1 MEHIGQRIKDLR
13 KKADLTQDRLA
24 EYIGVSPQA
33 VSKWEVGSA
42 SPDLSLIAPLCRVLG
57 CSADELLGI
66 GREENEREAQL
77 LRETDLSENVRLEC
91 RAHYEKC
98 LRAVEEFPR
107 NMTLQLRLA
116 AAESR
121 LARECRPP
129 EKEERFDAAERRY
142 RFILDEVRDEG
153 MRRTVI
159 SYFVHFLVN
168 QNRHEE
174 AVPFAKQSP
183 DADFLLLVCLTGEER
198 RLHWQRYTQGK
209 LLGLVTA
216 LGMVNNTLP
225 AAELTEKVIR
235 DAIPDGN
242 YLALLPPLWDSLE
255 KQAWFLSDAGRY
267 DEAMD
272 KLREYGRLVGDYEV
286 LRQEGEPL
294 PYTCPLFDLL
304 TCSRPILYSSM
315 SMRELAANNLY
326 NARFNPL
333 RERADFKDL
342 CAQLGQKEGTP
353 YELVIAWDRREDE
366 KRDPPS

>member
-13 KKADLTQDRLA
+13 KKANLTQDRLA
-24 EYIGVSPQA
+24 DYLGVSAQA
-33 VSKWEVGSA
+33 VSKWELGQTA
-42 SPDLSLIAPLCRVLG
+42 PDLSLIAPLCRVLG
-57 CSADELLGI
+57 VTADELLGI
-66 GREENEREAQL
+66 GQEKEDGREAQL
-77 LRETDLSENVRLEC
+77 LKETDRSKNLALDSRT
-91 RAHYEKC
+91 YYDKC

-107 NMTLQLRLA
+107 NMTLQACLA
-116 AAESR
+116 AAEAS
-121 LARECRPP
+121 LALECRTP
-129 EKEERFDAAERRY
+129 EKEELFKAAERRY

-153 MRRTVI
+153 LRRYVI
-159 SYFVHFLVN
+159 NCFVHFLVN
-168 QNRHEE
+168 QNRQEE
-174 AVPFAKQSP
+174 AVPFAKQSS
-183 DADFLLLVCLTGEER
+183 DADFLLLICLKGEER
-198 RLHWQRYTQGK
+198 RFHWQRYTQGR
-209 LLGLVTA
+209 LFQFVTA
-216 LGMVNNTLP
+216 LGMAKDSLP

-255 KQAWFLSDAGRY
+255 KQAWFLTDAGRY

-353 YELVIAWDRREDE
+353 YELVTPW
-366 KRDPPS
+366 